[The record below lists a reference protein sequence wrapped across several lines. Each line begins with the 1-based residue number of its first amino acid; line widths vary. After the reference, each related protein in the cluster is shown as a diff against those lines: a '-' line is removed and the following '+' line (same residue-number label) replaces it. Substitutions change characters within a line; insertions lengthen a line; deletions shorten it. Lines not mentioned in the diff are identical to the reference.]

1 MSKNV
6 TEIFGGDDYDL
17 GNNVEVD
24 DLDSER
30 QTVFAL
36 YVDESG
42 SMSRYDNTMPSCI
55 QMVKDAII
63 HSKSEDEF
71 LISLTLF
78 NHDVKRSGYKKVDE
92 VSTNYSAIGGTAL
105 YDAIVGAQQS
115 LMKNNKDSKDGYID
129 ELRKNSITVKGI
141 FVILTDGYD
150 EHSKLKASDA
160 KAAIEFMNKKEI
172 ITAYIGFGSKACG
185 VGQDLGFKNVLDI
198 EKADEKKLRE
208 IFDIVSKSA
217 ISASKNA
224 VNPSAGSFF
233 QV

>member
-1 MSKNV
+1 MSRNV

-24 DLDSER
+24 DLESDR

-36 YVDESG
+36 YVDDSG
-42 SMSRYDNTMPSCI
+42 SMDGYEGTMPGCI
-55 QMVKDAII
+55 QMVKDSII

-71 LISLTLF
+71 LISLTHF
-78 NHDVKRSGYKKVDE
+78 NHEVNRSGYKT
-92 VSTNYSAIGGTAL
+92 VSEIDTSYHASGGTAL

-115 LMKNNKDSKDGYID
+115 LMTDNKDGYID

-141 FVILTDGYD
+141 FVILTDGFD
-150 EHSKLKASDA
+150 EHSKLNASDA
-160 KAAIEFMNKKEI
+160 KAAVEFMNKKEI
-172 ITAYIGFGSKACG
+172 ITAYIGFGPNACG
-185 VGQDLGFKNVLDI
+185 IGKDLGFANVLDSKDAT
-198 EKADEKKLRE
+198 EKTLRN
-208 IFDIVSKSA
+208 IFGVLSKSV

-224 VNPSAGSFF
+224 VNPSAGTFF

>member
-36 YVDESG
+36 YVDESY
-42 SMSRYDNTMPSCI
+42 SMSSYDSTMPGCI

-78 NHDVKRSGYKKVDE
+78 NHDVKRSGYKKVNE
-92 VSTNYSAIGGTAL
+92 VSTNYKASGGTAL

-115 LMKNNKDSKDGYID
+115 LMTDNKDGYID

-141 FVILTDGYD
+141 FVILTDGRD
-150 EHSKLKASDA
+150 EHSTLKASDA
-160 KAAIEFMNKKEI
+160 KAAIEFLNKKEI
-172 ITAYIGFGSKACG
+172 ITTAYIGFGPKACG
-185 VGQDLGFKNVLDI
+185 VGQDLGFENVMDI
-198 EKADEKKLRE
+198 KDADEKKLRE
-208 IFDIVSKSA
+208 IFSIVSKSA

>member
-42 SMSRYDNTMPSCI
+42 SMGRYDNTMPGCI

-78 NHDVKRSGYKKVDE
+78 NHDVNRSGYKKVNE
-92 VSTNYSAIGGTAL
+92 VSTNYKASGGTSIF
-105 YDAIVGAQQS
+105 DAIVGAQQS
-115 LMKNNKDSKDGYID
+115 LMTDNKDGYID

-141 FVILTDGYD
+141 FVILTDGRD
-150 EHSKLKASDA
+150 EHSHLDASDA
-160 KAAIEFMNKKEI
+160 KAAVEYMNEKEI
-172 ITAYIGFGSKACG
+172 ITAYIGFGAKACG
-185 VGQDLGFKNVLDI
+185 TGQDLGFKNVLDI
-198 EKADEKKLRE
+198 EKTDEKKLRE
-208 IFDIVSKSA
+208 IFSIVSKSA